1 MLHVFEDRADAG
13 RQLAERLASYAGQP
27 GVLVLGIPRGG
38 VSVAAVVAAALGAPI
53 DVFVARKLGVP
64 GHEELAMGAVASGG
78 VVVTNDEIVQA
89 FAVSGSQLSR
99 VKAESEREVRR
110 RELQYRGDRPP
121 LDLHGTTVILVDDGI
136 ATGSTLR
143 AAVSALRVQGA
154 KRVVVAA
161 PVAAI
166 DSLVRL
172 ERVADEVVVLETPA
186 RFYAVGAW
194 YRAFPQLRDDEV
206 RALLEGAAERLPEG
220 SRAARSRA
228 RVASPRGSTA

>member
-38 VSVAAVVAAALGAPI
+38 VSVAAEVAAALGVPM

-194 YRAFPQLRDDEV
+194 YREFPKLRDDEV

-228 RVASPRGSTA
+228 AASSRAGG